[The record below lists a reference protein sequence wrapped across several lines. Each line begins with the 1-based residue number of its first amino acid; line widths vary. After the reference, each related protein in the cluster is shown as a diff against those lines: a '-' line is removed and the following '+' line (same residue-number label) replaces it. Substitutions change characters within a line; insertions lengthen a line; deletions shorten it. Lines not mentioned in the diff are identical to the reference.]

1 MCAVSHR
8 ICYVVHLRTCH
19 AMKRTATR
27 PIPALRVPYLS
38 TWDYVTPKEHV
49 KQTVYSDGV
58 MLAIQGKAHFANPDA
73 RAKHVASRRRQ
84 LMHAG
89 HGTHRPSQIGLR
101 ARCSLQ
107 PQLANIPTSA
117 IRSRIGVSRWYAG
130 RIRQGYRPV
139 PVRMPDAGG
148 APMKNRFT
156 SREQARC
163 AYNGVVF
170 DVKKEIPARI
180 SAQEA

>member
-1 MCAVSHR
+1 
-8 ICYVVHLRTCH
+8 
-19 AMKRTATR
+19 
-27 PIPALRVPYLS
+27 
-38 TWDYVTPKEHV
+38 
-49 KQTVYSDGV
+49 

-139 PVRMPDAGG
+139 PQYFDVEPTAESREGTVSLTLRDLPGPLVLATDRAVFSGSRVDHGTTRGGRRPPRRRRWRATPAAPKG
-148 APMKNRFT
+148 APSPDERQ
-156 SREQARC
+156 RQ
-163 AYNGVVF
+163 G
-170 DVKKEIPARI
+170 IPHA
-180 SAQEA
+180 